1 MAMEDDSII
10 IWVTTEKTA
19 SNGRDEDDHDTFES
33 SDHFDLDLGAD
44 NFGL

>member
-33 SDHFDLDLGAD
+33 SDHFDLECRTRS
-44 NFGL
+44 